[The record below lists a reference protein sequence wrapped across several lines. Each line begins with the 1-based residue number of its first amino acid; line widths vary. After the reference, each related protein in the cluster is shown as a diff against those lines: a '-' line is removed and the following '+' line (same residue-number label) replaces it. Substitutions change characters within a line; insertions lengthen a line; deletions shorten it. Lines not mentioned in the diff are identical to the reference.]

1 VTTTAEVDAQRSPI
15 ERLRDADPILSLAG
29 ASLLAL
35 LFINNDDVWIFGG
48 LAITCV
54 VALPRPRLLGS
65 PWFWTGLCL
74 AVGGRQ
80 LSTWHTLD
88 DHTIASTYWCGAMAL
103 GLRAREREAT
113 LAASARLL
121 IGTLFAFAAGWKLLS
136 GQFADGTFFR
146 YSLLFDDRFDT
157 VAEVV
162 GGTTGEVRRE
172 GIDQVSQVLFGAGDA
187 TATVAE
193 GPRNEAVAS
202 AFTWWGLL
210 IETAVAITFLVP
222 LRERWGWV
230 RHATLLAFA
239 GTTYLVVPI
248 GGFGTL
254 LLVLGSAMA
263 TTDRARLAYYAGAT
277 ALLVWSGVWPLVF
290 T

>member
-1 VTTTAEVDAQRSPI
+1 MSTAAAVDTERSPI
-15 ERLRDADPILSLAG
+15 ERLRDADPILTLAG

-35 LFINNDDVWIFGG
+35 LFINNDDAWIFGG

-65 PWFWTGLCL
+65 PWFWGGLFI

-80 LSTWHTLD
+80 LDTWHTLD

-103 GLRAREREAT
+103 GLRARERQET

-136 GQFADGTFFR
+136 GQFVDGTFFR

-157 VAEVV
+157 VADVV
-162 GGTTGEVRRE
+162 GGTSAGVRQE
-172 GIDQVSQVLFGAGDA
+172 GIDQVSQVLFGAGDG

-193 GPRNEAVAS
+193 GPRNAAVAWG
-202 AFTWWGLL
+202 FTWWGLL

-254 LLVLGSAMA
+254 LLVLGSAMV
-263 TTDRARLAYYAGAT
+263 TTERARLAYYAGAA
-277 ALLVWSGVWPLVF
+277 ALLVWSGLWPLLF
-290 T
+290 S